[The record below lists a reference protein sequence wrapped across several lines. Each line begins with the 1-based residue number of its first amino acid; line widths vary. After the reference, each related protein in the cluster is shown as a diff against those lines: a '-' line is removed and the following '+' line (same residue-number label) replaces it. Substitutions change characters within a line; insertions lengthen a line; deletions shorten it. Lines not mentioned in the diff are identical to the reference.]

1 MNTNESSNSSSSKK
15 RLQQTKL
22 DYFGIANNF
31 VQGKEKSTAS
41 NTGEDVALIENLL
54 VKRTRDENTKQKIV
68 EILQNLKGLSGKV
81 LLKKILEDKS
91 YDLFGDNKH

>member
-41 NTGEDVALIENLL
+41 NTVIQSENLL